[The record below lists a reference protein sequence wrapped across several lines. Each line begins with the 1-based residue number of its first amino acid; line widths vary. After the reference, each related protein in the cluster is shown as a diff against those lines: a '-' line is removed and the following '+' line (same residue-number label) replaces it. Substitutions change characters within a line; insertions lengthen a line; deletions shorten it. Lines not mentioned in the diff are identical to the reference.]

1 MKKKIISLILASVM
15 ALTLAGCSGNG
26 GASASGNDTLVIGT
40 SSFNGIFS
48 PFFYNTAYDAQ
59 AFETVFTSV
68 CETNENNELVDKGGS
83 ITAEEV
89 KAEDGSVQTKYTIKL
104 KDGMKFQDGKPVT
117 IDDLIFTYY
126 VYADPTYD
134 GMATFST
141 AIDIVGL
148 KEYYYDDA
156 NYSTRVAQIGEDAK
170 AKAATEEGFLEY
182 LVKSNCADWYA
193 GDPNG
198 DVGDGRTFVQYLK
211 EEGYDADSVASDK
224 DAFLQL
230 LAKCEYEKYA
240 DGYDPV
246 GWWTTELS
254 KDYINAG
261 LEDGIDVETIEGIQK
276 VDDLTCT
283 VLVNG
288 INITADRQLALNPI
302 APKHYY
308 GENFKKGDLSGVK
321 AKNDSPMGSG
331 PYQWVGYEN
340 NVVTVKKFD
349 DYFLGTPKIE
359 NIKYQVIDEEQK
371 VNAVISGD
379 IDITDPSASLEIMK
393 ELEENEIEYS
403 LVGNPGYGYIAI
415 SAKRVPDKNVRE
427 GLMHLMTR
435 EQAIKTY
442 YGELGQVIQ
451 RPMTPT
457 LAEYP
462 TDAKE
467 YWGYDKAKALECFK
481 AAGYEQVDGKLV
493 KDGKQLSVEVGI
505 SSAASHPST
514 PILTQMKSDMD
525 ELGAELVVSDL
536 DGSILMNRQQNDDI
550 DMWVLA
556 WGNATDCDL
565 TQMFGSEYTKAGG
578 SNRTWVQDPEVDA
591 LLKQVTQTLDLEERK
606 ELVAKELDKIMSW
619 ATYMP
624 VYQRKNLFI
633 YNSNTVNTD
642 TIPENTSTYY
652 NYVNEIHLLELK

>member
-1 MKKKIISLILASVM
+1 
-15 ALTLAGCSGNG
+15 
-26 GASASGNDTLVIGT
+26 
-40 SSFNGIFS
+40 
-48 PFFYNTAYDAQ
+48 
-59 AFETVFTSV
+59 
-68 CETNENNELVDKGGS
+68 
-83 ITAEEV
+83 
-89 KAEDGSVQTKYTIKL
+89 
-104 KDGMKFQDGKPVT
+104 MKFQDGKPVT

-550 DMWVLA
+550 DMLSYHYGFIV
-556 WGNATDCDL
+556 
-565 TQMFGSEYTKAGG
+565 TKLGQFQLMIG
-578 SNRTWVQDPEVDA
+578 
-591 LLKQVTQTLDLEERK
+591 
-606 ELVAKELDKIMSW
+606 
-619 ATYMP
+619 
-624 VYQRKNLFI
+624 FI
-633 YNSNTVNTD
+633 APSVKVSQQESQYF
-642 TIPENTSTYY
+642 
-652 NYVNEIHLLELK
+652 

>member
-26 GASASGNDTLVIGT
+26 GASSSGNDTLVIGT